1 LSRADEGV
9 AGFPGCPQGNVAMYE
24 LDGDGEKAIETM
36 MAAAASGELHMSDAL
51 DMSTL
56 VLWLFRARGEPLT
69 RVVL

>member
-1 LSRADEGV
+1 
-9 AGFPGCPQGNVAMYE
+9 MYE